1 MKINWKVRFRNPTF
15 WLTAVPALITLIY
28 AVLALFEVVPSVTKE
43 TVLDAFTAIV
53 AALSTLG
60 IIVDPTTKG
69 VTDSVRAMGYTKPK
83 GDD

>member
-28 AVLALFEVVPSVTKE
+28 AVLALFEIIPSVTKE

>member
-28 AVLALFEVVPSVTKE
+28 AVLALFGIVPSVTKE